1 MRKWQEVQAL
11 LRLIEGSRD
20 SRGTERTGI
29 CHHRIVNERVLQ
41 SVPQAPRR
49 CCRLRLEGRYPRMLA
64 ELFMNPERGRFSAY
78 PWSGSRGED
87 QSMLDQLQK
96 QTEPREKVT
105 TLDGVWVTF
114 GI

>member
-1 MRKWQEVQAL
+1 
-11 LRLIEGSRD
+11 
-20 SRGTERTGI
+20 
-29 CHHRIVNERVLQ
+29 
-41 SVPQAPRR
+41 
-49 CCRLRLEGRYPRMLA
+49 MLA